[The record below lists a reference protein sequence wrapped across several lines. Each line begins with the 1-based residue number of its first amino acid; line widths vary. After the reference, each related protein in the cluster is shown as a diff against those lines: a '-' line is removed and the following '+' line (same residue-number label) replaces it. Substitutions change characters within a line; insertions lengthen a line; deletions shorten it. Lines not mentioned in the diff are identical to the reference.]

1 MVSADD
7 NAEERIDYGEAAAF
21 FEPNVSN
28 RNIGIKIRNLT
39 KVFYKTLYLFIY
51 RAH

>member
-1 MVSADD
+1 MVSVDD
-7 NAEERIDYGEAAAF
+7 NGDERLDYGDASSF

-39 KVFYKTLYLFIY
+39 KVFLKKTSTYS
-51 RAH
+51 